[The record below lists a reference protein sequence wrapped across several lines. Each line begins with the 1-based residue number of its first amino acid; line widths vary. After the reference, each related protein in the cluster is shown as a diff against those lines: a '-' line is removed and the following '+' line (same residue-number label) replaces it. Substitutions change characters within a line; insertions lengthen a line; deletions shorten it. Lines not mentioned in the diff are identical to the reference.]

1 MGWLVILFLVLLVA
15 GEGVWTTKEGGLIN
29 KDEGWMNKNEGW
41 VNKDGGWMKKN
52 EGWSTTRSEG
62 RSSRRIR
69 ETTRLYDCR

>member
-15 GEGVWTTKEGGLIN
+15 GEGVWTTKEGG
-29 KDEGWMNKNEGW
+29 WMNKNEGW
-41 VNKDGGWMKKN
+41 MKKD

-69 ETTRLYDCR
+69 ETSRLYDCR

>member
-15 GEGVWTTKEGGLIN
+15 GEGVWTTKEGG
-29 KDEGWMNKNEGW
+29 WMS
-41 VNKDGGWMKKN
+41 KN
-52 EGWSTTRSEG
+52 EGWSTTRAEG

>member
-15 GEGVWTTKEGGLIN
+15 GEGVWTTKEGG
-29 KDEGWMNKNEGW
+29 WMNKNEGW
-41 VNKDGGWMKKN
+41 MKKD